1 MNVSVGSIESSDIK
15 IVIEEGHPAIQFINM
30 VPELP
35 DQQVYD
41 YVVPLLEQYGLAG
54 KSPQIW
60 FNGANE
66 WVVRSR
72 CEALAYSLNPVN
84 PVNQREGVTG

>member
-1 MNVSVGSIESSDIK
+1 MNISVGSVESSDIK

-30 VPELP
+30 VPELT
-35 DQQVYD
+35 DHQVYD
-41 YVVPLLEQYGLAG
+41 YIVPILEEYGLASL
-54 KSPQIW
+54 SPQIW

-72 CEALAYSLNPVN
+72 CEALKCSLNSIE
-84 PVNQREGVTG
+84 QREGVTG